1 MATSGVKPWNWLHSP
16 APPFLSRG
24 IYIRDVARFDFSRFR
39 SLLSIPNLGINEF
52 QGLSSLRE
60 ELPSKFF
67 SLLFNPF
74 EIEITGATFQLQF
87 FFFFINLHPR
97 IHLTVVEEFY
107 EICSYFSSS
116 IKILQFYE
124 ISREIIFH
132 LTVNELFLF
141 FQITGKFLL
150 SAYSVFNSFS
160 WVWNDHFI

>member
-1 MATSGVKPWNWLHSP
+1 MKLASFTGTAVSFPRNIYETSLDSI
-16 APPFLSRG
+16 SRG
-24 IYIRDVARFDFSRFR
+24 FDRCWAFPTWESMNFRDYRRCEKNCHRDFSVCCLIHLKSKLQVQRF
-39 SLLSIPNLGINEF
+39 NCN
-52 QGLSSLRE
+52 
-60 ELPSKFF
+60 
-67 SLLFNPF
+67 
-74 EIEITGATFQLQF
+74 F

-132 LTVNELFLF
+132 LAVNESFLF

-150 SAYSVFNSFS
+150 SAYSG
-160 WVWNDHFI
+160 I